1 MAVETETRADFV
13 AENLPLVHSLCKRFV
28 GRGVE
33 YDDLFAAG
41 SLGLV
46 KATDGFDEGRGLC
59 FSTYAVPVILGEIKR
74 LFRDGG
80 AVHYSRSL
88 QERMAKIAQIS
99 RQLST
104 DRAPSIGE
112 LAAACELTREEVS
125 EALQAAQPVLSLTRE
140 NPDGQDEWDLPV
152 DSEESRIC
160 DRLSLRAAL
169 DTLSA
174 EDRKLVQL
182 RYFHGLTQSRTAA
195 LLQKTQVQVSRAE
208 RRILKTIRATLGDD

>member
-1 MAVETETRADFV
+1 MAVENKNRDDFV
-13 AENLPLVHSLCKRFV
+13 AQNLPLVHSLCKRFV

-46 KATDGFDEGRGLC
+46 KAADGFDEGRGLC

-88 QERMAKIAQIS
+88 QERMVKIAQVC
-99 RQLST
+99 RQLSAV
-104 DRAPSIGE
+104 REPSIGE
-112 LAAACELTREEVS
+112 LAAACALTTEEVC
-125 EALQAAQPVLSLTRE
+125 EALQASRPVLSLTRA
-140 NPDGQDEWDLPV
+140 DDDSADEWDLPV
-152 DSEESRIC
+152 ASGEDGIC

-169 DTLSA
+169 DTLPA
-174 EDRKLVQL
+174 DDRKLLQL

-195 LLQKTQVQVSRAE
+195 LTGKTQVQISRAE
-208 RRILKTIRATLGDD
+208 RRILGTLRAALSQD